1 MMQFQ
6 SQDETG
12 YLEIETGG
20 SVFYRNRE
28 GDERYL
34 EWDSLPGELQEFL
47 STFVDDAETA
57 FDEAMVALKEA
68 VAEGLS
74 EDENEDDEA

>member
-20 SVFYRNRE
+20 SVFFRSRE

-34 EWDSLPGELQEFL
+34 EWEEMDGELQEFL
-47 STFVDDAETA
+47 SRFVDDTEAA
-57 FDEAMVALKEA
+57 FDEAVAVLQQN
-68 VAEGLS
+68 AELDVDDD
-74 EDENEDDEA
+74 EDAEDDD

>member
-20 SVFYRNRE
+20 SVFFRDRE
-28 GDERYL
+28 GEERYL
-34 EWDSLPGELQEFL
+34 QWEELDGVVQDYL
-47 STFVDDAETA
+47 TRFVEEAETA
-57 FDEAMVALKEA
+57 FDDAMDALQDIASGVE
-68 VAEGLS
+68 
-74 EDENEDDEA
+74 EDEADEED